1 MDDLVSQADH
11 DAPRG
16 RLDALAPRE
25 REVALLT
32 AAGLSS
38 SDVAERLSVKP
49 GTIRATPSRIY
60 GKLGVSNRRELAE
73 LVQSEAIGTE
83 APKTNA
89 SVEVDEDTALVQA
102 ARMLLPF
109 SSLLLLMSL
118 AWLGSGGFLPQVS
131 PLSMSLGLLA
141 GFVAV
146 NRTLA
151 TGRPLATR
159 IADDEASL
167 PLGALVA
174 PPVAQGVLCLAL
186 TVSGAP
192 SPVTQ
197 LLGIA
202 LFASASVQTILC
214 LPDTSRTTA
223 RPEAIAPALLFL
235 SVVLM
240 RLLSAGRVVILACL
254 ISQVAA
260 VILLRAR
267 GERRWTLRLSSGL
280 LPMARDSLLAKP
292 RLLATGPDWFALCLA
307 FYATGQR
314 YAEVQQQLPLAPLP
328 FLLLGAY
335 GLLGLRSRL
344 RFDPASQVAL
354 ALCGAA
360 ALATFAL
367 PSPQLILLGLE
378 GLVFAWHLERTN
390 LGESLDVHGLQRLVP
405 SALMGLVLGDVTHG
419 CLQGCDLINAG
430 AAAKA
435 SVLLSGAGFL
445 LVFAIVG
452 VGVAG
457 GLAFARSCLLARARA
472 DMDSEKTAA
481 PHRLERFQSY
491 LRFRGLSDAQ
501 VLVAMKSLEGKTSR
515 EIASEM
521 NYAPATVKAMRTS
534 LYRKLSIRGLP
545 GLISLYQEICAL

>member
-1 MDDLVSQADH
+1 MDDLDSQADH

-49 GTIRATPSRIY
+49 GTIRATLSRIY
-60 GKLGVSNRRELAE
+60 GKLGVSNRRELAD
-73 LVQSEAIGTE
+73 LIRSEAVGTE
-83 APKTNA
+83 APKMSA
-89 SVEVDEDTALVQA
+89 STEVDEDTALKQA
-102 ARMLLPF
+102 ARMLLHF

-118 AWLGSGGFLPQVS
+118 AWLGSGGFHPQVS
-131 PLSMSLGLLA
+131 PLSMSLGLLV

-146 NRTLA
+146 SWALA
-151 TGRPLATR
+151 TGKPLATR
-159 IADDEASL
+159 TADGETSV

-174 PPVAQGVLCLAL
+174 LPVAQGVLCLAL
-186 TVSGAP
+186 TVSGAA

-202 LFASASVQTILC
+202 LFASASVQAILC
-214 LPDTSRTTA
+214 LLDTSRTTA
-223 RPEAIAPALLFL
+223 RLEPIAPALLLL

-254 ISQVAA
+254 ISQMTA
-260 VILLRAR
+260 VILLRVCD
-267 GERRWTLRLSSGL
+267 ERRWTLRLSSGL
-280 LPMARDSLLAKP
+280 FPMARDSLPTKP

-307 FYATGQR
+307 FYATGHR
-314 YAEVQQQLPLAPLP
+314 YAEVQQQLPLAPIP

-335 GLLGLRSRL
+335 GLLELRSRL
-344 RFDPASQVAL
+344 RFDPAPQVAL

-367 PSPQLILLGLE
+367 PSPQLILLGIE
-378 GLVFAWHLERTN
+378 GLVFAWHLARTD
-390 LGESLDVHGLQRLVP
+390 LGENLDARGPQRLAP

-419 CLQGCDLINAG
+419 CLQGCDLINAD

-435 SVLLSGAGFL
+435 SALLSGARFL

-457 GLAFARSCLLARARA
+457 GLAFARSCQLARARA
-472 DMDSEKTAA
+472 DMGAEKTAA

-534 LYRKLSIRGLP
+534 LYRKLSVRGLP